1 MSIVPLSKVT
11 LYGTLPEREAVLA
24 ALQRMGC
31 LHLLDLTTKSGE
43 AINAK
48 KRGQSERNEVAEA
61 IRFLASAPKI
71 NPRQRTHYDPDQ
83 TVLSLARSI
92 LGLQQR
98 IEEWQDQADQLQ
110 QQIESLEPWG
120 DYRLLPAE
128 QLGGQRLWFYRVPQ
142 PELPQLQ
149 QQPNAWQLI
158 GQDEEGAA
166 VVVVSIDRS
175 ELPWEDLELPDRPLT
190 ELRRE
195 RELIENKLES
205 AHWQRLEQTHW
216 LELLQ
221 QDLAATDDCLER
233 LAAAHQTLTEEQLFV
248 LQAWAPQPT
257 LPALQ
262 AFAGQQ
268 RLALTVSSPAEDE
281 QPPTLLQNPAA
292 VAGAEEAVTFYMTPA
307 YRAWDPT
314 WIMFI
319 SFTVFFAMIV
329 SDAAYGLVYGL
340 GLGLVWRRLSG
351 TETLRRLRNLFLA
364 LVLATIG
371 WGVLA
376 GSYFGT
382 TPTGLAAAQLQV
394 EGQPL
399 LTHKD
404 AMMMLSLGIGVSH
417 LVLANLITAW
427 QNRGQSVAWSAVGW
441 ALGIAG
447 GYVLGLFNTANTK
460 ASQWLAETW
469 GQGTETFQPALKQI
483 GWSGLIGGLALIL
496 LFSSRRPLWSRR
508 PSDWGWRL
516 VDGLLG
522 LTNVTKAFGDT
533 LSYLRLFALGFASA
547 QLAVTFNNMAV
558 DLYGIP
564 GIGLVLAGLV
574 LLFGHGVNLALGIM
588 GGVVHGLRL
597 NCIEFFNWSLTEEG
611 QPFRAFRKKAT

>member
-24 ALQRMGC
+24 ALQQMGC
-31 LHLLDLTTKSGE
+31 LHLLDLTPSSGE
-43 AINAK
+43 GIKAK
-48 KRGQSERNEVAEA
+48 KREQSERNEVAEA
-61 IRFLASAPKI
+61 IRFLASAPTI

-83 TVLSLARSI
+83 TVLSLARRI
-92 LGLQQR
+92 LDLQQR

-110 QQIESLEPWG
+110 QQIDSLEPWG
-120 DYRLLPAE
+120 EFRPVPPD
-128 QLGGQRLWFYRVPQ
+128 QLSGQRLWFYRIPAQ
-142 PELPQLQ
+142 ELQGLQ
-149 QQPNAWQLI
+149 QRPYVWQVI
-158 GQDEEGAA
+158 QQDPDEAS
-166 VVVVSIDRS
+166 VVVVSPDRPD
-175 ELPWEDLELPDRPLT
+175 LPWEDLELPERPLS
-190 ELRRE
+190 ELRRD

-205 AHWQRLEQTHW
+205 AHWQRLEETHW

-221 QDLAATDDCLER
+221 RDLAATDDRLER
-233 LAAAHQTLTEEQLFV
+233 LAAAHQTLTDDRLFV
-248 LQAWAPQPT
+248 LQAWAPQPK

-262 AFAGQQ
+262 TFADQQ
-268 RLALTVSSPAEDE
+268 RLALTVSPPADDE
-281 QPPTLLQNPAA
+281 QPPTLLRNPPA
-292 VAGAEEAVTFYMTPA
+292 VAGAEDAVTFYMTPA

-329 SDAAYGLVYGL
+329 SDAAYGLIYGL

-351 TETLRRLRNLFLA
+351 NETLRRLRNLFLA

-404 AMMMLSLGIGVSH
+404 AMMMLSLGIGVVH

-427 QNRGQSVAWSAVGW
+427 QNRGRSVALSAVGW
-441 ALGIAG
+441 AVGITG
-447 GYVLGLFNTANTK
+447 GYVLGLFNTAQTK

-469 GQGTETFQPALKQI
+469 GQGTETFQPALKQL
-483 GWSGLIGGLALIL
+483 GWSGLIGGLAMIL
-496 LFSSRRPLWSRR
+496 LFSSQRPLWSRR
-508 PSDWGWRL
+508 PADWGWRL

-547 QLAVTFNNMAV
+547 QLAVTFNDMAS

-564 GIGLVLAGLV
+564 GIGMVLAGLV
-574 LLFGHGVNLALGIM
+574 LLFGHGVNLGLGIM